1 MEQET
6 KAKER
11 FGNVEVLVMYDVRGI
26 QNYIFR
32 TNHIKDIIGASAMVE
47 NIITEGL
54 EQIVAEKAWDKTL
67 FLTKWESDQ
76 GDEFLKNEK
85 IQMQVM
91 FIGGGNAYVLFRT
104 GELAHEVNKKLAKY
118 VLDHTYSL
126 NLAVAMVE
134 KSVDYADNY
143 KKINEEMRY
152 VKGRM
157 PEVKPVGAMPFMAV
171 DSITGYPLSKI
182 EKIKNEEGE
191 IEQKKWLCTE
201 TFLKREK
208 FPKGESAE
216 KILDNMVT
224 EKGDNSSLAIVHIDG
239 NNMGKRIQK
248 IMSGK
253 TDYVEAITT
262 MRRISKN
269 IKNGF
274 QEAYE
279 AMENYID
286 VKLAPKV
293 KENSAG
299 KLHRKIILAGDDI
312 TFICNASV
320 AIDAVVEFLHQV
332 SEKKL
337 YEDVSRSKEENL
349 KEYAFSACAG
359 IAFINSHFPFSDGYK
374 VAEECC
380 ASAKKKAKST
390 EHRAGGE
397 VEGNIG
403 NFLDYQI
410 CTHIKAADLE
420 LYREENYVVEGLTDP
435 IINRPYYV
443 PCEVLDSYAD
453 LNRRNNA
460 FDISKMLN
468 AIGKF
473 QNIPRGQ
480 AKTLRNSYALGNAEV
495 GKYIT
500 FLKSRKVS
508 LPEDVRTCWYDALEL
523 MDLYPKTKA
532 EKEAKDEA

>member
-1 MEQET
+1 MEQEAKT
-6 KAKER
+6 KECLE
-11 FGNVEVLVMYDVRGI
+11 NVEVLVMYDVRGI

-54 EQIVAEKAWDKTL
+54 EHIVAEKEWDKTS

-104 GELAHEVNKKLAKY
+104 GKMAHEVNKKLAKY

-126 NLAVAMVE
+126 NLAVAMVK
-134 KSVDYADNY
+134 KSDNYAENY
-143 KKINEEMRY
+143 KKINEEMRH

-182 EKIKNEEGE
+182 EKIKNEDGE

-224 EKGDNSSLAIVHIDG
+224 EKGDNSSLAIVHMDG

-253 TDYVEAITT
+253 TDYLEAITT
-262 MRRISKN
+262 MRKISMN

-274 QEAYE
+274 QEAYSV
-279 AMENYID
+279 MENYID
-286 VKLAPKV
+286 TKLAPKV
-293 KENSAG
+293 TGNRAG
-299 KLHRKIILAGDDI
+299 KLQRKIILAGDDI

-337 YEDVSRSKEENL
+337 YENTELSEEDNL

-380 ASAKKKAKST
+380 ESAKKKAKAA
-390 EHRAGGE
+390 ENRADGA

-420 LYREENYVVEGLTDP
+420 LYREENYVVEGLTDS

-443 PCEVLDSYAD
+443 PCKVLESYSD
-453 LNRRNNA
+453 LNKRNHA
-460 FDISKMLN
+460 FDISKMLT

-473 QNIPRGQ
+473 QKIPRGQ
-480 AKTLRNSYALGNAEV
+480 AKTLRNSYGLGYAEV
-495 GKYIT
+495 DKYIT
-500 FLKSRKVS
+500 FLKSRKVT
-508 LPEDVRTCWYDALEL
+508 LPEDIKECWYDALEL
-523 MDLYPKTKA
+523 MDLYPET
-532 EKEAKDEA
+532 EA